1 MHPDFWGFLEKYGYR
16 YEGDHTR
23 ALLPCEAMEII
34 KRIPIETK
42 RKLAGKGY
50 FPQDGYVL
58 KYLPVPP
65 NCLSVP
71 EVSDGV
77 SVMSSVR
84 K

>member
-1 MHPDFWGFLEKYGYR
+1 
-16 YEGDHTR
+16 
-23 ALLPCEAMEII
+23 MEII
-34 KRIPIETK
+34 KRIPPDIK
-42 RKLAGKGY
+42 KKLAAKGY

-71 EVSDGV
+71 VVSDGV
-77 SVMSSVR
+77 SIMSSVR

>member
-1 MHPDFWGFLEKYGYR
+1 
-16 YEGDHTR
+16 
-23 ALLPCEAMEII
+23 MEII

-42 RKLAGKGY
+42 KKLAGKGY

>member
-1 MHPDFWGFLEKYGYR
+1 
-16 YEGDHTR
+16 
-23 ALLPCEAMEII
+23 MEII

-42 RKLAGKGY
+42 KKLARKGY
-50 FPQDGYVL
+50 FSQDGYVL

-65 NCLSVP
+65 NCLSVS